1 MTKEEQM
8 EEMLVVSVRAAL
20 QAGKI
25 IMEYYGNNPV
35 VQLKAD
41 ESPVTEADKKAEELI
56 LKQINPFSIPVV
68 AEESVASGNIPK
80 VSKELFWLVDPLD
93 GTKEFLKQNGEF
105 TVNIALIEN
114 YRPVMGVVYAPA
126 LKELFVGSV
135 ILPSRKYSDIDPYSP
150 PDLGYDALV
159 NAGKVLSTSQ
169 KNAGRNR
176 MTVVGSRSHLSQ
188 ETVDYVEKLKEKYG
202 EVELT
207 SIGSSLKFC
216 ILAEGRATLYPRFGP
231 TMEWDTAAGHAIAL
245 FTGCKMISYPDGND
259 FVYGKKN
266 FRNSWF
272 VVQNGSEMLA

>member
-1 MTKEEQM
+1 MTKQEQM
-8 EEMLVVSVRAAL
+8 EQMLVVSVRAAL

-25 IMEYYGNNPV
+25 IMEYYGNDPV
-35 VQLKAD
+35 VLLKAD

-68 AEESVASGNIPK
+68 AEESVAAGNIPK
-80 VSKELFWLVDPLD
+80 VSKEPFWLVDPLD

-135 ILPSRKYSDIDPYSP
+135 ILPSRKYSDIDPYLLP
-150 PDLGYDALV
+150 ELGYNTLV
-159 NAGKVLSTSQ
+159 NSGKVLNTSLMDTGS
-169 KNAGRNR
+169 KGI
-176 MTVVGSRSHLSQ
+176 TVVGSRSHLSR

-231 TMEWDTAAGHAIAL
+231 TMEWDTAAGHAVAL
-245 FTGCKMISYPDGND
+245 FAGCTMISYPDGND
-259 FVYGKKN
+259 FIYGKKD

-272 VVQNGSEMLA
+272 VVKNKS